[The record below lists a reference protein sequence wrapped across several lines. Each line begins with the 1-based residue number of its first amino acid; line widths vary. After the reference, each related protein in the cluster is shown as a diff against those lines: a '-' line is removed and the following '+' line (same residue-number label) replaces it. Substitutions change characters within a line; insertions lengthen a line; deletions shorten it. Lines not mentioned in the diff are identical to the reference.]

1 MALSPYPWPFTIQ
14 FTKRPPTH
22 AIFYWA
28 LTLPVSPRSLTAS
41 APFNLP
47 HPLFPLSLSPFRSF
61 SSLFSL
67 SSWITPFC
75 FLPYLISPFVLLL
88 PLFFLFLYCISHS
101 LLSDL
106 SPLFSP
112 SLHRLLPP
120 VFSLIFSYLSL
131 WSLTSTVSSLN
142 LYLTL
147 LSVLVLIFPPSFHLS
162 LLQFASFYL
171 SPSLPLV

>member
-1 MALSPYPWPFTIQ
+1 MALSPLPLTFHHSVHKAASDTRHLLLSTYSPCLSPLTYCFRSLQSST
-14 FTKRPPTH
+14 PTLSS
-22 AIFYWA
+22 
-28 LTLPVSPRSLTAS
+28 LTLSFQIFLLSFLLLFMDYSL
-41 APFNLP
+41 
-47 HPLFPLSLSPFRSF
+47 LFPSLSHLSLCSPTS
-61 SSLFSL
+61 
-67 SSWITPFC
+67 T
-75 FLPYLISPFVLLL
+75 
-88 PLFFLFLYCISHS
+88 LFFFLYCISHS

-112 SLHRLLPP
+112 SLHLLLPP

-131 WSLTSTVSSLN
+131 WSLTSTVSSFN